1 MVVINVFTDGA
12 CSSNGQK
19 KARGSW
25 AVFFPEHEKLS
36 EADLL
41 EETEPQT
48 NQRAELRAILRAVGI
63 LEKNFGFEIDV
74 HIFTDSQYSKDCL
87 TTWLPA
93 WLANNWKT
101 KQNKPVC
108 HRDLIEYISTK
119 LAKFNSFIIS
129 HVEAHTGGDDY
140 KSVNNDKVDRMAVRV
155 LDPLAGNEEMKVV
168 SNTAVPIEGL
178 PIWLMGPPV
187 SESDLSKWCLANIDK
202 MDKDSVSTAL
212 MQALTKTLKKKG
224 FELTKQKL
232 HRSTS
237 YRLVSANHLIVEV
250 PTITKI
256 E

>member
-25 AVFFPEHEKLS
+25 AAFFPEHEKFS
-36 EADLL
+36 EAGPLA
-41 EETEPQT
+41 ETEPQT
-48 NQRAELRAILRAVGI
+48 NQRGELRAILRAVDI
-63 LEKNFGFEIDV
+63 IEKNFGFEVDV
-74 HIFTDSQYSKDCL
+74 HIFTDSMYSKDCL

-140 KSVNNDKVDRMAVRV
+140 KSMNNDKVDQMAVRV
-155 LDPLAGNEEMKVV
+155 LNPLAVVEEAKVV
-168 SNTAVPIEGL
+168 SNSEVPIEGL
-178 PIWLMGPPV
+178 PIWMMGPPV
-187 SESDLSKWCLANIDK
+187 SEANLATWCHANIDK
-202 MDKDSVSTAL
+202 LDKDALQTAL
-212 MQALTKTLKKKG
+212 LQALTKTLKKKG

-232 HRSTS
+232 HRSTN

-250 PTITKI
+250 PTITKL

>member
-1 MVVINVFTDGA
+1 MVVVNVFTDGA
-12 CSSNGQK
+12 CSNNGQK

-25 AVFFPEHEKLS
+25 AVFFPENESLS

-41 EETEPQT
+41 EDTEPQT

-119 LAKFNSFIIS
+119 LSKFNSFIIS

-140 KSVNNDKVDRMAVRV
+140 KSVNNAKVDRMAVRV
-155 LDPLAGNEEMKVV
+155 LDPTATEEVKIIT

-178 PIWLMGPPV
+178 PIWMMGPPV
-187 SESDLSKWCLANIDK
+187 SEADLAKWCHAN
-202 MDKDSVSTAL
+202 MDKLDKAAVTTAL
-212 MQALTKTLKKKG
+212 LQALTKTVRKQG
-224 FELTKQKL
+224 FELVKQKL

-237 YRLVSANHLIVEV
+237 YRLVSANHLITEGA
-250 PTITKI
+250 TIIK
-256 E
+256 EE

>member
-25 AVFFPEHEKLS
+25 AAFFPENEKLS
-36 EADLL
+36 EAGPLMD
-41 EETEPQT
+41 TEPQT
-48 NQRAELRAILRAVGI
+48 NQRGELRAILRSVDI
-63 LEKNFGFEIDV
+63 IEKNFGFEVDV
-74 HIFTDSQYSKDCL
+74 HIFTDSMYSKDCL

-119 LAKFNSFIIS
+119 LSKFNSFIIS

-140 KSVNNDKVDRMAVRV
+140 KSINNDKVDRMAVRI
-155 LDPLAGNEEMKVV
+155 LDPRADEEVKVV
-168 SNTAVPIEGL
+168 TKNTEVPIEGL
-178 PIWLMGPPV
+178 PIWLMGPPA
-187 SESDLSKWCLANIDK
+187 SEGPLVAWCKAN
-202 MDKDSVSTAL
+202 MDKLDSTAL
-212 MQALTKTLKKKG
+212 NSALIQALSKTVKKTG
-224 FELTKQKL
+224 FELVKQKL

-237 YRLVSANHLIVEV
+237 YRLVSANHLITEGS
-250 PTITKI
+250 TIVKD

>member
-12 CSSNGQK
+12 CSNNGQK
-19 KARGSW
+19 KARASW
-25 AVFFPEHEKLS
+25 AVFFPEHEKFS

-63 LEKNFGFEIDV
+63 LEKNFGFEVDV

-93 WLANNWKT
+93 WLANDWKT

-119 LAKFNSFIIS
+119 LSKFNSFIIS

-140 KSVNNDKVDRMAVRV
+140 KSVNNDKVDRMAVQVLNPVSTVEEARV
-155 LDPLAGNEEMKVV
+155 ITNA
-168 SNTAVPIEGL
+168 AIPIEGL
-178 PIWLMGPPV
+178 PIWMMGPPV
-187 SESDLSKWCLANIDK
+187 SETQLSKWCFDNVDK
-202 MDKDSVSTAL
+202 LDKAAVSSAL
-212 MQALTKTLKKKG
+212 LQALTKTLKKKG
-224 FELTKQKL
+224 YELTKQKL

-250 PTITKI
+250 PTITK
-256 E
+256 EE